1 MAKQRE
7 TVYQKRD
14 VRWKVKEDWW
24 SVQDGVRDIQKWGKS
39 TNLAPSTP
47 IRFLPLG
54 DIDRTT
60 KESTTDEGYRYLCR
74 FVGSG
79 RTLDVMY
86 IMWISG
92 YAMVIWYFAVL
103 FKVLFMLLSLSMYWR
118 LFPWFDVDSDI
129 VMKNLIMF
137 DNIHFTEVWSNVF
150 NYWLPLLFVCL
161 NYFFLLHI
169 RIYYLILKSVSK
181 GFTIFSCIKLI

>member
-103 FKVLFMLLSLSMYWR
+103 FKVLFVLLSLSMYWR
-118 LFPWFDVDSDI
+118 LFPWFDVDSDT

-161 NYFFLLHI
+161 NYSFFVTYQDLLFNFKICVKRFYYFFL
-169 RIYYLILKSVSK
+169 Y
-181 GFTIFSCIKLI
+181 